1 MTLLFKMKLN
11 ETMSLNTFDE
21 HQLKLTGY
29 DNSHIIQDVNDDHF
43 DHQPSLCSLQKIT
56 DSNTDNDDDPY
67 IKHLEINH
75 FIQNKDEPLDQYP
88 ELFNVYLLSL
98 LTISKKDAV
107 SLMITTIETNHKTY
121 YIINMNDTDQ
131 KTELTLRLTA
141 GNQSKTNSFLF

>member
-43 DHQPSLCSLQKIT
+43 DHQATLCSLQKVT
-56 DSNTDNDDDPY
+56 DSNTDNDDNPY
-67 IKHLEINH
+67 IKHFEINH
-75 FIQNKDEPLDQYP
+75 FIQNKDEPLNQYP

-98 LTISKKDAV
+98 LSISKKDDV
-107 SLMITTIETNHKTY
+107 SIMITTIETNHKTY

-131 KTELTLRLTA
+131 KTELSLRLKA
-141 GNQSKTNSFLF
+141 GNQSKIKSFLF

>member
-1 MTLLFKMKLN
+1 MTLLFKMDLN
-11 ETMSLNTFDE
+11 ETMSLKTFDK
-21 HQLKLTGY
+21 HQLDLIGY
-29 DNSHIIQDVNDDHF
+29 DQSRIVQDVKDDYIN
-43 DHQPSLCSLQKIT
+43 QQSTLCSLQKVSDLKT
-56 DSNTDNDDDPY
+56 TDNDNLY

-75 FIQNKDEPLDQYP
+75 FIQNKNEPLNEYP

-98 LTISKKDAV
+98 LNISKKEIV
-107 SLMITTIETNHKTY
+107 SLIITTIETNHKTY

>member
-1 MTLLFKMKLN
+1 MTLLFKMDLN
-11 ETMSLNTFDE
+11 ETMSLKTFDK
-21 HQLKLTGY
+21 HQLDLIGY
-29 DNSHIIQDVNDDHF
+29 DQSRIVQDVKDDHIN
-43 DHQPSLCSLQKIT
+43 QQSTLCSLQKISDLKT
-56 DSNTDNDDDPY
+56 TDNDDLY

-98 LTISKKDAV
+98 LNISKKEIV
-107 SLMITTIETNHKTY
+107 SLIITTIETNHKTY

-141 GNQSKTNSFLF
+141 GNQSKTNLFLF

>member
-1 MTLLFKMKLN
+1 MTLLFKINLN

-29 DNSHIIQDVNDDHF
+29 DNSHIIQNVNDDHF
-43 DHQPSLCSLQKIT
+43 DHQATLCSLQKVT
-56 DSNTDNDDDPY
+56 DTKEDNNDDLY

-98 LTISKKDAV
+98 LNISKKEIV
-107 SLMITTIETNHKTY
+107 SLIITTIETNHKTY

-141 GNQSKTNSFLF
+141 GNQSKTNLFLF

>member
-141 GNQSKTNSFLF
+141 GNQSKIKSFLF

>member
-1 MTLLFKMKLN
+1 MTLLFKMNLN
-11 ETMSLNTFDE
+11 ETMSLKTFDK
-21 HQLKLTGY
+21 HQLDLIGY
-29 DNSHIIQDVNDDHF
+29 DQSRIVQDVKDDYIN
-43 DHQPSLCSLQKIT
+43 QQSTLCSLQKVSDLKT
-56 DSNTDNDDDPY
+56 TDNDNLY

-75 FIQNKDEPLDQYP
+75 FIQNKNEPLNEYP

-98 LTISKKDAV
+98 LNISKKEIV
-107 SLMITTIETNHKTY
+107 SLIITTIETNHKTY